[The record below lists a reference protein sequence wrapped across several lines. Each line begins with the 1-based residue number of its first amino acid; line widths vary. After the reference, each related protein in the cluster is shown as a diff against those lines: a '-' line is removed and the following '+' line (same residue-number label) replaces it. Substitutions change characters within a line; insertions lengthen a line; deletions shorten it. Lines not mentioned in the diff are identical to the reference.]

1 MNMSNHKKIPK
12 NNYQLIVV
20 LSIIVCVL
28 ISTGLPVGLS
38 ILHYAYAH
46 SLPVTETPAANSIV
60 PKGTPLPSK
69 LTIDFSERPS
79 PTVSSIQVLNSKNE
93 PVNNGDFKIIGD
105 GGREAMTTLDTK
117 KLTDGVY
124 TVSWE
129 TQSLDDGHIA
139 KGSYV
144 FGIGNVGPGAAA
156 SIASGKA
163 LQQASTIQSVT
174 SPLDGLVKW
183 PIIVAQSSSCRWH
196 IFSSVLMGEFW

>member
-1 MNMSNHKKIPK
+1 MNMSNHRKIPK
-12 NNYQLIVV
+12 KNYHLIVV
-20 LSIIVCVL
+20 LSIIVYIL
-28 ISTGLPVGLS
+28 ICGALPVGLS
-38 ILHYAYAH
+38 IPHYAYAH

-79 PTVSSIQVLNSKNE
+79 PAVSSIQVLNSKNE

-139 KGSYV
+139 KGSFV
-144 FGIGNVGPGAAA
+144 FGIGNVGPGSAA
-156 SIASGKA
+156 SIASGKT
-163 LQQASTIQSVT
+163 LQQASTIQPVT
-174 SPLDGLVKW
+174 STLDGLVKW
-183 PIIVAQSSSCRWH
+183 PIIVAQGSSRRWH
-196 IFSSVLMGEFW
+196 IISSVLMGEFW